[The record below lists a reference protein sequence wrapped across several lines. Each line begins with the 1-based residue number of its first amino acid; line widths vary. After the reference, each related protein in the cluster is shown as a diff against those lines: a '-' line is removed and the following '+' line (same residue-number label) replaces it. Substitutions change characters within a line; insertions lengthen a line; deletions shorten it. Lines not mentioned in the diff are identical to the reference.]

1 MRSLFARLGAWCVE
15 RPAPVI
21 SIAVLLAI
29 LGAVGAGSLKA
40 NGEAETLVDRGSETF
55 QRTEELKQE
64 FGDDAVVV
72 LVRGDLQNLVLT
84 ENLGR
89 ILILEGCLAGTAPS
103 DQLARNIPTPEVC
116 NELAR
121 DRPARVVYGPGTFLN
136 VFAEQITSQVQGQTA
151 AVVEETR
158 VASRAAFQ
166 QALRQGRSRAE
177 AAAAAQA
184 ASDGVAAR
192 YQQLF
197 GSIGIRY
204 GTALLNASIDNP
216 AFVSSVVFDERIGGG
231 VPKSKFSYLFPSA
244 NSALISVRLRPEL
257 TEEQRGKAID
267 LIRDAVSD
275 EAFALR
281 GGSYLVSGVPV
292 VVDGLTTEIQS
303 EIVILLVAALVVMAL
318 VLALVFPPPVRL
330 LPLGIALA
338 ASAIAFGILAA
349 FGGDLTMASIAGLP
363 VLIGLA
369 VDYAIQLQAR
379 FNEFREGGSSPP
391 RAAAEA
397 AAAGGPVIATA
408 CLASAAGFLVLL
420 LSPIPMVRSF
430 GVLLVVGVLVAFAV
444 ALTAGLAILS
454 LTSGEGSAP
463 PRGRFRRIT
472 LPVPRRF
479 RRITLPV
486 PHRLRHV
493 RGRTD
498 ELGQRALAQSISM
511 PGKVLA
517 AATILAVAGW
527 IAGTRTEIV
536 SDIRELV
543 PSDLPELRDVDALQ
557 EETGVSGQVDVTVTA
572 DDLTDPE
579 VVAWMADFRQRVL
592 ALGGFEGEFPS
603 CRDEG
608 AQVCPA
614 ISLPDLFSAGDAPP
628 DQDRIRNVLSLLPPY
643 FAQAVVEVDPDTGTI
658 GNTALLSFGI
668 KVMPFDEQKSLIDR
682 IRGEIDP
689 GGDTAGPPAGTDVQ
703 VVGLPVLVADA
714 NAALASNRYLLTVA
728 GLLAVALALLAV
740 YRSPRRALVP
750 LVPVVL
756 APGWS
761 ALILEAADV
770 PLNPMSA
777 TLGALVIAIA
787 TEFSVLLSA
796 RYHSEREA
804 GASVGESLRLTYS
817 RTGSAVIA
825 SGLTAIAGFAVLALA
840 APLQYVFGG
849 DAIRMLTEF
858 GLVAVVDLLVA
869 LAGVMLVLPA
879 VLVWAEGDF
888 QDVRE
893 RLSALRRRAP
903 QGAPG

>member
-1 MRSLFARLGAWCVE
+1 M
-15 RPAPVI
+15 VI
-21 SIAVLLAI
+21 ALAVLLAI
-29 LGAVGAGSLKA
+29 VGAVGAGSLKP

-55 QRTEELKQE
+55 QQTEQFKSE

-72 LVRGDLQNLVLT
+72 LVKGDLRNLVLT

-89 ILILEGCLAGTAPS
+89 LLILERCLAGTAPAGEI
-103 DQLARNIPTPEVC
+103 ARKTPTPEVC
-116 NELAR
+116 TELGE
-121 DRPARVVYGPGTFLN
+121 DRPARVVYGPATFLDQ
-136 VFAEQITSQVQGQTA
+136 FT
-151 AVVEETR
+151 
-158 VASRAAFQ
+158 Q
-166 QALRQGRSRAE
+166 QAGRLYQAQAQAALAQGE
-177 AAAAAQA
+177 AAYRKAYRFAIKEGFPRPQALAAAQA
-184 ASDGVAAR
+184 AQQGVETQF
-192 YQQLF
+192 QQQVSELAL
-197 GSIGIRY
+197 RY
-204 GTALLNASIDNP
+204 GQSGLPSLDNP
-216 AFVSSVVFDERIGGG
+216 TFISSIVFDQRFAGG

-244 NSALISVRLRPEL
+244 GSALISIRLRPEL
-257 TEEQRGKAID
+257 TETERGEAID
-267 LIRDAVSD
+267 LIREAVRD
-275 EAFALR
+275 PAFGLR
-281 GGSYLVSGVPV
+281 DGSYLVSGVPV
-292 VVDGLTTEIQS
+292 VVDGLTDEIRS
-303 EIVILLVAALVVMAL
+303 EVVILLIAALVVMAL
-318 VLALVFPPPVRL
+318 VLALVFPPPLRL
-330 LPLGIALA
+330 LPLLVALA
-338 ASAIAFGILAA
+338 ASALAFGALAL
-349 FGGDLTMASIAGLP
+349 FGGSLTMASIAGLP

-379 FNEFREGGSSPP
+379 FNEFRRAGSSPT

-430 GVLLVVGVLVAFAV
+430 GVLLVVGVLLAFLL

-454 LTSGEGSAP
+454 LTARAQATEGTEGGTEGQ
-463 PRGRFRRIT
+463 RGRAAAAFTALRSRAAARFEGVQ
-472 LPVPRRF
+472 LPLPRR
-479 RRITLPV
+479 
-486 PHRLRHV
+486 LRGARV
-493 RGRTD
+493 QTED
-498 ELGQRALAQSISM
+498 LGQKALAQSISM

-517 AATILAVAGW
+517 AATVLALAGW

-579 VVAWMADFRQRVL
+579 VVVWMADFRQRVL
-592 ALGGFEGEFPS
+592 TRGGFTGEFPS
-603 CRDEG
+603 CRDEEI
-608 AQVCPA
+608 QVCPA
-614 ISLPDLFSAGDAPP
+614 ISLPDLFGASDAPP
-628 DQDRIRNVLSLLPPY
+628 TQERIQGVLSLLPPY
-643 FAQAVVEVDPDTGTI
+643 FAQAVVEVDQDTGAI
-658 GNTALLSFGI
+658 GDTALLSFGI
-668 KVMPFDEQKSLIDR
+668 RVMPFDEQKQLIDE
-682 IRGEIDP
+682 IRSEIDP
-689 GGDTAGPPAGTDVQ
+689 PGSEADPPPGLDVQ

-714 NAALASNRYLLTVA
+714 NASLSSNRYLLTLV
-728 GLLAVALALLAV
+728 GLLAVGLVLFVV
-740 YRSPRRALVP
+740 YRSPRRALIP

-796 RYHSEREA
+796 RYHEERA
-804 GASVGESLRLTYS
+804 GGRSVGESLRLTYA
-817 RTGSAVIA
+817 RTGTAVIA
-825 SGLTAIAGFAVLALA
+825 SGLTAIAGFAVLAIA
-840 APLQYVFGG
+840 APLQALFGG

-858 GLVAVVDLLVA
+858 GLVGVVDLVVA

-888 QDVRE
+888 EAVRS
-893 RLSALRRRAP
+893 RVAGLRRRAP